1 MRRDPY
7 RNRKGCLALLLG
19 GVALVALGL
28 YTAVHYPNSDGSVG
42 PLGVLLI
49 LIGLLTVF
57 ITIIVYLYGAL

>member
-28 YTAVHYPNSDGSVG
+28 YTGVNYPNSDGSVG

-57 ITIIVYLYGAL
+57 ITIIVFLYGAI